1 MKKDMN
7 KLGFATRAI
16 HAGQQPDPTTG
27 AIMTP
32 VYLTSTYVQESP
44 GVHKGWEYS
53 RTHNPTRKA
62 YEDCLANL
70 EGGKYG
76 FAFASGCAATTTILQ
91 FLQQGDHV
99 IAGDDM
105 YGGTFRLFNRV
116 LKNNGLEFSYI
127 DLTNPENFAKALKP
141 NTKMVWLETP
151 TNPTLKLVDIK
162 KIAKAAA
169 EKGVITVVDNTFMSP
184 YFQRPLSLGAD
195 VVVHSATK
203 YIGGHSDVVGGI
215 AVTNRQD
222 LAEKLAFLSNS
233 MGGVQ
238 GAFDS
243 FMCLRSLKTLPLRMK
258 AHATN
263 AQAVAEFLE
272 SHPKV
277 EKVIYPGLKS
287 HPQHALAKEQMLGM
301 GGMITFYIKGGLD
314 AARTFLENVRV
325 FALAESLGGVES
337 LIEHPAI
344 MTHASV
350 PVENRKALGIDDSLI
365 RLSVGIEDLE
375 DLLADLK
382 SAFDKVNG

>member
-1 MKKDMN
+1 MKTDMN

-16 HAGQQPDPTTG
+16 HAGQEPDPTTG

-53 RTHNPTRKA
+53 RTHNPTRRA
-62 YEDCLANL
+62 YENCLASL
-70 EGGKYG
+70 EGGTHG

-91 FLQQGDHV
+91 MLSQGDHV

-116 LKNNGLEFSYI
+116 LRNNGLDFSFV
-127 DLTNPENFAKALKP
+127 DLTNPENFVKALKP
-141 NTKMVWLETP
+141 NTKLVWLETP

-169 EKGVITVVDNTFMSP
+169 EKGVMTVVDNTFMSP

-195 VVVHSATK
+195 IVVHSATK

-215 AVTNRQD
+215 AVTSRAD

-233 MGGVQ
+233 MGGIQ

-258 AHATN
+258 AHALN
-263 AQAVAEFLE
+263 GQAVAEFLE
-272 SHPKV
+272 THPKV

-301 GGMITFYIKGGLD
+301 GGMITFYIKGGME

-350 PVENRKALGIDDSLI
+350 PPETRKQLGIDDSLI

-382 SAFDKVNG
+382 SAFDKVKG